1 MERASASGIEHV
13 NVKVFARQPV
23 RVNWADLIPV
33 YHRWIQQQVF
43 PELLLIDVA
52 DYTVVPAGPGVMLIG
67 HHANIS
73 LDNRQNRVGMLY
85 NRKTVMD
92 GGFADKLRR
101 SYDAAVAAAH
111 RLEQEPEFKGTI
123 WFDESNVEVF
133 VNDRLL
139 APNTQETW
147 DTLRGD
153 IEAVFGPGAT
163 MEWNG
168 AGRELFRVRVRAAA
182 LVT

>member
-1 MERASASGIEHV
+1 MSSIEHV

-33 YHRWIQQQVF
+33 FHRWIQRQVF
-43 PELLLIDVA
+43 PEALLIDVA
-52 DYTVVPAGPGVMLIG
+52 DYSVVPAGPGVMLIG

-92 GGFADKLRR
+92 GSFADKLRH
-101 SYDAAVAAAH
+101 SYEGALAAAH
-111 RLEQEPEFKGTI
+111 RLEQEPEFLGKIT
-123 WFDESNVEVF
+123 FDDSDLELF

-147 DTLRGD
+147 NRLRGE
-153 IEAVFGPGAT
+153 IEKVFGPGAAL
-163 MEWNG
+163 EWNG

-182 LVT
+182 PAVS